1 MKMFPMI
8 LQRLLLPAAL
18 MILAGAAASAQVP
31 AIGQAKGE
39 KKYVPYRIARGDTIA
54 VVVFDEPNLTA
65 GGKRV
70 DSARGTITMPLITEV
85 RVVGMTILEAQAEI
99 EKAYRDGRFL
109 RNPQV
114 TITVEGYA
122 PRVVIVSGKVNNP
135 GRHEL
140 PPDTETTIMDIIF
153 KAGGF
158 SETAKATAV
167 RVTRTMPD
175 GTLKVHD
182 LDVDSAL
189 KGRTKATTGDAAFVL
204 QPDDVIWVPERMI

>member
-1 MKMFPMI
+1 MQALPTLSRI
-8 LQRLLLPAAL
+8 LALLPLLLA
-18 MILAGAAASAQVP
+18 LAGGALCAQAPASA
-31 AIGQAKGE
+31 AGKAE

-54 VVVFDEPNLTA
+54 VVVFDEPSLTS

-85 RVVGMTILEAQAEI
+85 RVVGMTILEAQAAI
-99 EKAYRDGRFL
+99 ENAYREGRFL
-109 RNPQV
+109 RDPQV

-140 PPDTETTIMDIIF
+140 PPDTETTIMDMIF

-158 SETAKATAV
+158 SETAKSTAV

-175 GTLKVHD
+175 GSLKVHD
-182 LDVDSAL
+182 LDIDSAM
-189 KGRTKATTGDAAFVL
+189 KGRTRSTTGDATFVL
-204 QPDDVIWVPERMI
+204 EPDDVIWVPERMF

>member
-1 MKMFPMI
+1 MKTLLPSPR
-8 LQRLLLPAAL
+8 LLALLLPL
-18 MILAGAAASAQVP
+18 LGFSLASAPAQVP
-31 AIGQAKGE
+31 VPAPGKAE

-70 DSARGTITMPLITEV
+70 DSSRGTITMPLITEA
-85 RVVGMTILEAQAEI
+85 RVVGMTILEAQAAI
-99 EKAYRDGRFL
+99 ENAYRDGRFL

-114 TITVEGYA
+114 TITVESYA

-140 PPDTETTIMDIIF
+140 PPDTETTIMDMIF

-158 SETAKATAV
+158 SETARANAV

-175 GTLKVHD
+175 GSLKVHD
-182 LDVDSAL
+182 LDVDSAI
-189 KGRTKATTGDAAFVL
+189 KGRTKSTTGDAAFVL